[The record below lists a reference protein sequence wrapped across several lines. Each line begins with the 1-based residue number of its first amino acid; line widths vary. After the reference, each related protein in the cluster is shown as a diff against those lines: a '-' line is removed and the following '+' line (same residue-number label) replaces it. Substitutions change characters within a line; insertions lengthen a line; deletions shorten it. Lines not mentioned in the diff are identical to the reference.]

1 MHSILF
7 ASSMSQI
14 NKDIYMKKIYFLLLF
29 FAFLS
34 QNGSA
39 QTIDNTFNPTD
50 NGTYEQNIGINSVLL
65 ADGKL
70 LAVYEHPTGILPY
83 RKIVRLS
90 ADGSIDPTFNFTDQG
105 YMSEIFVK
113 SDGKFMVP
121 IDTYND
127 ISGNMTV
134 KCYNADGSLNTGFTF
149 PVFENMSSGS
159 PDNIRIIDAIY
170 QNDGKIIIV
179 GDFNKVNNTA
189 CNNIIRLNSD
199 GSVDTTFTQ
208 GIFNSSYGYWINT
221 IAMQADGK
229 YIVAG
234 EFPVV
239 ATNSN
244 ARIARLNANGT
255 LDTSFNVY
263 TTGTMDYPING
274 FDGDIAKVAVLPDG
288 KILVASASGGLR
300 TNGVMV
306 SYAFIRLNSNGTR
319 DTSFT
324 HPNSN
329 GGIIISDFCLQ
340 ADGKILF
347 TAQDKIKRINTNG
360 SIDTSFS
367 YTNSSYVPFPC
378 SLYMQN
384 GKIIVNGDYNEP
396 SGISRKGIYRLNANG
411 GLDTTFN
418 PCVGTNLYSSTL
430 NGNSSPNH
438 NLKVL
443 SDGSFLIMGTFT
455 SYNDN
460 GFNHMCKISP
470 NGTFDSSFTIAPQIT
485 FSSSTSYDQN
495 SSIIRE
501 QNDGKILFTSTPTIA
516 ASISGAEKELIRI
529 NANGSLDTSFTPI
542 EGNDILD
549 YEIQNDG
556 KIIAIGTGPLFMQ
569 STKYKVIRL
578 NTDGSLDTSFTSMLF
593 DQNLTH
599 IELQSDMKILVTH
612 PVYYPAPTYVMVPG
626 LQRLNTD
633 GTLDTSFNPTE
644 GRINYT
650 KIQPDNK
657 ILISYYNNTASRTQ
671 LGRLNANGTTD
682 STFTLNFGP
691 GTSNSLLAFDN
702 LFVTSQ
708 GKIIVK
714 TIGTQLNNT
723 TITNKFYILSAN
735 GVAENS
741 FINLTDFANGGMNA
755 SQQNCDFLLVN
766 GSFSATGGVKKNNI
780 VRYNLSNITT
790 VNTPTG
796 MSYQS
801 FTNGQ
806 TLSDLVVNGQNIQW
820 YTTQNSCTTAST
832 YRDSN
837 EVNSLLPNST
847 LLVDGVTYY
856 ASQTVSG
863 IESLYRLPVTVR
875 QTLSTNDVVFEKL
888 KAYPNPVQ
896 NVLNITNNATIERV
910 EVYNLMGQKFINT
923 APDSNDVQI
932 DVSNLNC
939 GVYLLKIFNGDNSQS
954 IQFVKK

>member
-1 MHSILF
+1 
-7 ASSMSQI
+7 
-14 NKDIYMKKIYFLLLF
+14 MKQSYFLF
-29 FAFLS
+29 FFIVFFSYTAKA
-34 QNGSA
+34 QIGS
-39 QTIDNTFNPTD
+39 IDNSFNTND

-70 LAVYEHPTGILPY
+70 LAVYEHPTGIIPY
-83 RKIVRLS
+83 RKIIRLNPN
-90 ADGSIDPTFNFTDQG
+90 GSIDPTFNFTDQG
-105 YMSEIFVK
+105 SMNEIFVK

-121 IDTYND
+121 IDSYND

-134 KCYNADGSLNTGFTF
+134 KCYNADGSLNTGFSF
-149 PVFENMSSGS
+149 PVFENLSSGS
-159 PDNIRIIDAIY
+159 PDNVRIIDAIY

-244 ARIARLNANGT
+244 ARIARINANGT

-263 TTGTMDYPING
+263 TTGSLDYPING
-274 FDGDIAKVAVLPDG
+274 IDGFIEKVAVQTDG
-288 KILVASASGGLR
+288 KILVANSGGLR

-306 SYAFIRLNSNGTR
+306 TYSLIRLNSNGTR

-324 HPNSN
+324 HGNIN
-329 GGIIISDFCLQ
+329 GGIIVSDFCIQ
-340 ADGKILF
+340 PDGKILYP
-347 TAQDKIKRINTNG
+347 AQNKIKRLNTNG
-360 SIDTSFS
+360 SVDTSFT
-367 YTNSSYVPFPC
+367 YTNSSYTTFPC
-378 SLYMQN
+378 SLYMQS
-384 GKIIVNGDYNEP
+384 GKVIINGDYNEP
-396 SGISRKGIYRLNANG
+396 SGLSRKGIYRLNTNG
-411 GLDTTFN
+411 SLDTTFN
-418 PCVGTNLYSSTL
+418 PCSGTNLYSSSL

-443 SDGSFLIMGTFT
+443 SDGSSLIMGTFT

-485 FSSSTSYDQN
+485 FSSLTSYDQN

-501 QNDGKILFTSTPTIA
+501 QNDGKILFTSTPTIN
-516 ASISGAEKELIRI
+516 ASVSGVAKELIRI
-529 NANGSLDTSFTPI
+529 NANGSLDTSFTPV
-542 EGNDILD
+542 EGNDIID

-578 NTDGSLDTSFTSMLF
+578 NADGSLDTSFSSMLF

-612 PVYYPAPTYVMVPG
+612 PVYYPAPTYLMVPG

-644 GRINYT
+644 GRINNT
-650 KIQPDNK
+650 KIQPDGK

-682 STFTLNFGP
+682 ATFTLNYGP
-691 GTSNSLLAFDN
+691 GTSDSLLAFDN
-702 LFVTSQ
+702 IFVTSQ

-714 TIGTQLNNT
+714 AIGTQFNNT

-735 GVAENS
+735 GVVENS
-741 FINLTDFANGGMNA
+741 FISLTDFANGGMNA
-755 SQQNCDFLLVN
+755 SQQNCDYLLVN
-766 GSFSATGGVKKNNI
+766 GSFSTIGGVKKNNI

-796 MSYQS
+796 LSYQS

-806 TLSDLVVNGQNIQW
+806 TLSNLVVNGQNIQW
-820 YTTQNSCTTAST
+820 YSTQNSCTTAST
-832 YRDSN
+832 SKN
-837 EVNSLLPNST
+837 STEVTMLLPNST
-847 LLVDGVTYY
+847 PLVDGTTYY
-856 ASQTVSG
+856 ASQTING
-863 IESLYRLPVTVR
+863 IESTYRLPITVHSN
-875 QTLSTNDVVFEKL
+875 LSTNEVELDKLRVF
-888 KAYPNPVQ
+888 PNPTHST
-896 NVLNITNNATIERV
+896 LTLTNDFTIDYV
-910 EVYNLMGQKFINT
+910 EVYNLTGQKLITKGF
-923 APDSNDVQI
+923 ASNNDAII
-932 DVSNLNC
+932 DVSGLTS
-939 GVYLLKIFNGDNSQS
+939 GVYLLKVYRNEEVKS
-954 IQFVKK
+954 IQFIKQ

>member
-1 MHSILF
+1 
-7 ASSMSQI
+7 
-14 NKDIYMKKIYFLLLF
+14 MKQSYFLFLF
-29 FAFLS
+29 IVFF
-34 QNGSA
+34 NYTTNA
-39 QTIDNTFNPTD
+39 QIAGIDNTFNTND
-50 NGTYEQNIGINSVLL
+50 NGTYEQNIGLNSVLL
-65 ADGKL
+65 PDGKL

-83 RKIVRLS
+83 RKIIRLN

-105 YMSEIFVK
+105 SMNEIFVK

-121 IDTYND
+121 IDSYND

-134 KCYNADGSLNTGFTF
+134 KCYNADGSLNTGFSF
-149 PVFENMSSGS
+149 PAFENISSGS
-159 PDNIRIIDAIY
+159 PDNIRINDAIY

-179 GDFNKVNNTA
+179 GDFNKVNNIA

-199 GSVDTTFTQ
+199 GSVDTTFSQ
-208 GIFNSSYGYWINT
+208 GVFNSSYGYWINT

-244 ARIARLNANGT
+244 ARIARINTNGT

-263 TTGTMDYPING
+263 TTGSLDYPING
-274 FDGDIAKVAVLPDG
+274 IDGFIEKVAVQTDG
-288 KILVASASGGLR
+288 KILVANSGGLR

-306 SYAFIRLNSNGTR
+306 TYNLIRLNSNGTR
-319 DTSFT
+319 DTGFT
-324 HPNSN
+324 HPNIN
-329 GGIIISDFCLQ
+329 GGIIVSEFCIQ
-340 ADGKILF
+340 PDGKILYP
-347 TAQDKIKRINTNG
+347 AQDKIKRVNTNG
-360 SIDTSFS
+360 SVDTSFS
-367 YTNSSYVPFPC
+367 YTNSSYTTFPC
-378 SLYMQN
+378 SLYMQS
-384 GKIIVNGDYNEP
+384 GKVIINGDYNEP
-396 SGISRKGIYRLNANG
+396 SGLSRKGIYRLNLNG
-411 GLDTTFN
+411 SLDTSFN
-418 PCVGTNLYSSTL
+418 PCTGTNLYSSKL

-443 SDGSFLIMGTFT
+443 SDGSALIMGTFT

-501 QNDGKILFTSTPTIA
+501 QNDGKILFTSTPTINA
-516 ASISGAEKELIRI
+516 LVSGVEKELIRI
-529 NANGSLDTSFTPI
+529 NANGSLDTSFTPLA
-542 EGNDILD
+542 GNDILD

-569 STKYKVIRL
+569 SAKYKVIRL
-578 NTDGSLDTSFTSMLF
+578 NTDGSVDASFSSMLF

-599 IELQSDMKILVTH
+599 IELQSDMKILVNH

-633 GTLDTSFNPTE
+633 GTLDTSFNTTE
-644 GRINYT
+644 GRINNI
-650 KIQPDNK
+650 KIQPDGK
-657 ILISYYNNTASRTQ
+657 ILISYYNATASKTY

-682 STFTLNFGP
+682 TTFTLNFGP
-691 GTSNSLLAFDN
+691 VTSNSSLAFDN
-702 LFVTSQ
+702 IFVTSQ

-714 TIGTQLNNT
+714 AIDAQFNNT
-723 TITNKFYILSAN
+723 TITNKLYILSAN

-741 FINLTDFANGGMNA
+741 FISLTDFVNGGMNT
-755 SQQNCDFLLVN
+755 SQQNCDYLLVN
-766 GSFSATGGVKKNNI
+766 GSFSKIGGVKKNNI

-796 MSYQS
+796 LSYQS

-806 TLSDLVVNGQNIQW
+806 TLSNLVVNGQNIQW
-820 YTTQNSCTTAST
+820 YSTQNSCTTAST
-832 YRDSN
+832 FKNSTA
-837 EVNSLLPNST
+837 VNALLPNST
-847 LLVDGVTYY
+847 PLVDGTTYY
-856 ASQTVSG
+856 ASQTING
-863 IESLYRLPVTVR
+863 IESTYRLPVTVYSN
-875 QTLSTNDVVFEKL
+875 LSTNEVELDKLSVF
-888 KAYPNPVQ
+888 PNPTRST
-896 NVLNITNNATIERV
+896 LTIANDFTVDNV
-910 EVYNLMGQKFINT
+910 EVYNLTGQKLITKGFT
-923 APDSNDVQI
+923 SDNDATI
-932 DVSNLNC
+932 DVSGLTS
-939 GVYLLKIFNGDNSQS
+939 GVYLLKIYRGKEVKS
-954 IQFVKK
+954 IQFIKQ